1 MNIKRNYGDSELAY
15 ADVVQDEGNTDYV
28 KDGVIYKN
36 APVKNVMVS
45 SEDDLDLLENYE
57 PGTIAYTAG
66 YLSIWQ
72 KGIDDNWESI
82 GGESE

>member
-1 MNIKRNYGDSELAY
+1 MAY
-15 ADVVQDEGNTDYV
+15 ADVIQDEGNTDYV

-45 SEDDLDLLENYE
+45 SEDDLDLLEYYE
-57 PGTIAYTAG
+57 LGTIAYTAG
-66 YLSIWQ
+66 YFSIWQ
-72 KGIDDNWESI
+72 KGVDDNRESI